1 MNRSA
6 YLLDVSQPGHL
17 TNLQVCVATHPDLG
31 MANNAGNY
39 ALLEDKVVKNPPIVR
54 RVSLTFE
61 YFTSTS

>member
-1 MNRSA
+1 MDGLA

-31 MANNAGNY
+31 MATNAANY
-39 ALLEDKVVKNPPIVR
+39 ALLEDKVVKNPPIVQ

-61 YFTSTS
+61 YSTSTS